1 MAVQTEKNDIIAA
14 IATPKGKGAVSCIR
28 LSGEGS
34 VDLMQRVTNGLPDT
48 LQHGKMYVAHFHAR
62 VRDKIMAVAFLH
74 GKSYT
79 GEESAELYFH
89 GGRYLTEQALLGLID
104 NGARLATAGEFTRRA
119 FLHGKIDLTQAE
131 GIADLIDAESA
142 DALAGAYEQS
152 EGRTRQA
159 IEEIYA
165 QAITLAARAEVSIDY
180 PEEDVEEQTRE
191 QLAIGLQ
198 QLQTRVQSEING
210 YDGGRIR
217 REGARVVLTGKTNA
231 GKSTLFNTMLREQ
244 RAIVSDED
252 GTTRDTIEEKCR
264 YKDAAFV
271 LVDTAGIRTTQSK
284 AEQMGIQRSKDA
296 CKSADVVL
304 HVLRK
309 GEKVAESL
317 DENAVIVVNSFQ
329 NLYKGAVRSAQNAG
343 EKRVTVELNAATG
356 EGVPLLQEEIYR
368 RIKNKTATG
377 GAVNNPRQYA
387 ALKEAGECLARA
399 QTAVQT
405 LTADC
410 ICADLRAALDALGR
424 ITGRNVSDSLV
435 DEIFSKFC
443 VGK

>member
-1 MAVQTEKNDIIAA
+1 
-14 IATPKGKGAVSCIR
+14 
-28 LSGEGS
+28 
-34 VDLMQRVTNGLPDT
+34 
-48 LQHGKMYVAHFHAR
+48 
-62 VRDKIMAVAFLH
+62 
-74 GKSYT
+74 
-79 GEESAELYFH
+79 
-89 GGRYLTEQALLGLID
+89 
-104 NGARLATAGEFTRRA
+104 
-119 FLHGKIDLTQAE
+119 
-131 GIADLIDAESA
+131 
-142 DALAGAYEQS
+142 
-152 EGRTRQA
+152 
-159 IEEIYA
+159 
-165 QAITLAARAEVSIDY
+165 
-180 PEEDVEEQTRE
+180 
-191 QLAIGLQ
+191 
-198 QLQTRVQSEING
+198 
-210 YDGGRIR
+210 
-217 REGARVVLTGKTNA
+217 
-231 GKSTLFNTMLREQ
+231 
-244 RAIVSDED
+244 
-252 GTTRDTIEEKCR
+252 
-264 YKDAAFV
+264 
-271 LVDTAGIRTTQSK
+271 
-284 AEQMGIQRSKDA
+284 MGIQRSKDA

-309 GEKVAESL
+309 GEKIAESL

-387 ALKEAGECLARA
+387 ALKEAGECLARG